1 MPIKIF
7 TVFVLIRKYC
17 VNKGETMM
25 KRIFIIIIIIILWV
39 FLSSGTEASS
49 IESLKVNGG
58 GYITCIAVSP
68 SSPNIV
74 YASSDLG
81 GMYRST
87 DHGNN
92 WSIIIKGLVTNAD
105 LSVTTIGIDPKNP
118 NVVYIGTGHA
128 WSIEEGGYEGGIF
141 KTTNGG
147 AEWKLLT
154 RNVSFSACGA
164 FDVQGRLIVVDPTNS
179 NIVYAGSHRH
189 GIFKST
195 DAGRNWKYKGLAGKY
210 ISSVVIDPTN
220 TNTIYVSSQKAV
232 APTPGIYKSTDG
244 GNNWKTLT
252 TSYNVYDL
260 TIDAKNPQTLYA
272 AAFDQG
278 IFKSTNGGS
287 SWSSKTPSGASG
299 YKFVSISASPTNPQ
313 IVYAKTKS
321 ANKVYITSNGGD
333 SWGTSINLH
342 TSGWYFSSSKFGLSS
357 SGITV
362 DPTNENRAYSGTWF
376 SVWRTDN
383 KGKDWTV
390 KPYGLETSC
399 AFDCTVNPNNPNE
412 LYECHAD
419 IGLFK
424 STNKGQTWTRISAVG
439 VNCWTIAIDK
449 STNPITVYAGTG
461 RWSGSTT
468 SGKIYKSTDN
478 GNSWSDTSNGLTD
491 SRIRSIAIDPTNPSI
506 VYSGHTNGKIYK
518 STNKGGSWS
527 QKSSGLGSSEVL
539 RIIVDS
545 SNHNTL
551 YAALKK
557 SGVYK
562 SINGGDSW
570 SSINSGIGTTEIYD
584 VAMSP
589 NNNDIIFAAAKNDGI
604 YRSTNAGANWIKVL
618 PDYCGKSLAID
629 SNSVVYAGGKSHW
642 SSFTHTG
649 LYRSID
655 GIVWERIDDGLLN
668 QGIENIEIDPTDNN
682 RLYISTQGDGTF
694 SVDIDPS
701 PIPIPTPPPTP
712 TPTPTP
718 TSTPTPTPTHPPTPI
733 PTPTSTPT
741 STPTPPP
748 NTHTTTS
755 RISQGSDDA
764 EEHVHN
770 GYIDYV
776 SSDLELV
783 FDRYT
788 QTIGLRF
795 QNIQVPDGATITN
808 AYVEFETDETGS
820 TSTDLTFYGEDV
832 DNSVTF
838 IPGYSYNVSSRIKTS
853 ASVTWLNVPAWDT
866 VNEIHQTPDI
876 SPIIQEIVNRNN
888 WASGNAL
895 SIIVT
900 GSGRRTAESYN
911 KEPDNAPFLV
921 VEYRTDGPPAKYIPP
936 DPVSLRNTT
945 GNFRVNYTWQAGAGN
960 VTDSYNI
967 SINGTWTNGTTLTYS
982 NDTVGPHG
990 TSTIIVYAYNTST
1003 GGTLSSGSLTDSVTI
1018 PNNPITITNTSDA
1031 IVDEGMTVYVDY
1043 DFTDAD
1049 SDTPTFGC
1057 NRTDLF
1063 TDFNTDTGSGTWSTG
1078 ITDAGT
1084 YSVDFGVSD
1093 GQGSSDNYTMI
1104 ITVNVTTSETCI
1116 ITSRIS
1122 QGSDDAEEHVHNG
1135 YIDYVSS
1142 DLELVFDRYTQT
1154 IGLRFQNI
1162 QVPDGATITNA
1173 YVEFET
1179 DETGSTS
1186 TDLTFYGEDVDNSV
1200 TFIPGYSYNVSRRTK
1215 TSASVTWL
1223 NVPAWDTVD
1232 EKHQTPDISPIIQ
1245 EIVNR
1250 NNWVSGN
1257 ALSIIVTGSG
1267 RRTAESYNKE
1277 PDNAPFLVVEYRT
1290 DGQLPTSECNDTI
1303 DNEVTG

>member
-1 MPIKIF
+1 
-7 TVFVLIRKYC
+7 
-17 VNKGETMM
+17 MM
-25 KRIFIIIIIIILWV
+25 KRIFIIIIIIIIIILWV

-92 WSIIIKGLVTNAD
+92 WNITIKGLVTIAD

-118 NVVYIGTGHA
+118 NVAYIGTGHA

-220 TNTIYVSSQKAV
+220 TSTIYVSSQKAV

-321 ANKVYITSNGGD
+321 VNKVYITSNGGD

-342 TSGWYFSSSKFGLSS
+342 TSGWYFSSSKFGFSS

-362 DPTNENRAYSGTWF
+362 DPTNENRAYSGTWL

-439 VNCWTIAIDK
+439 VNCWAIAIDK

-468 SGKIYKSTDN
+468 GGKIYKSTDN

-557 SGVYK
+557 NGVYK
-562 SINGGDSW
+562 SIDGGDSW

-589 NNNDIIFAAAKNDGI
+589 NNHDIIFAAAKNDGI
-604 YRSTNAGANWIKVL
+604 YRSTNAGGSWIKVL

-629 SNSVVYAGGKSHW
+629 SNSVVYAGGKSYW
-642 SSFTHTG
+642 SSFTQTG

-701 PIPIPTPPPTP
+701 PTPIPTPPLTPPPTP
-712 TPTPTP
+712 PSTPP
-718 TSTPTPTPTHPPTPI
+718 STPTP
-733 PTPTSTPT
+733 
-741 STPTPPP
+741 
-748 NTHTTTS
+748 NTHT
-755 RISQGSDDA
+755 
-764 EEHVHN
+764 
-770 GYIDYV
+770 
-776 SSDLELV
+776 
-783 FDRYT
+783 
-788 QTIGLRF
+788 
-795 QNIQVPDGATITN
+795 
-808 AYVEFETDETGS
+808 
-820 TSTDLTFYGEDV
+820 
-832 DNSVTF
+832 
-838 IPGYSYNVSSRIKTS
+838 
-853 ASVTWLNVPAWDT
+853 
-866 VNEIHQTPDI
+866 
-876 SPIIQEIVNRNN
+876 
-888 WASGNAL
+888 
-895 SIIVT
+895 
-900 GSGRRTAESYN
+900 
-911 KEPDNAPFLV
+911 
-921 VEYRTDGPPAKYIPP
+921 
-936 DPVSLRNTT
+936 
-945 GNFRVNYTWQAGAGN
+945 
-960 VTDSYNI
+960 
-967 SINGTWTNGTTLTYS
+967 
-982 NDTVGPHG
+982 
-990 TSTIIVYAYNTST
+990 
-1003 GGTLSSGSLTDSVTI
+1003 
-1018 PNNPITITNTSDA
+1018 
-1031 IVDEGMTVYVDY
+1031 
-1043 DFTDAD
+1043 
-1049 SDTPTFGC
+1049 
-1057 NRTDLF
+1057 
-1063 TDFNTDTGSGTWSTG
+1063 
-1078 ITDAGT
+1078 
-1084 YSVDFGVSD
+1084 
-1093 GQGSSDNYTMI
+1093 
-1104 ITVNVTTSETCI
+1104 
-1116 ITSRIS
+1116 
-1122 QGSDDAEEHVHNG
+1122 
-1135 YIDYVSS
+1135 
-1142 DLELVFDRYTQT
+1142 
-1154 IGLRFQNI
+1154 
-1162 QVPDGATITNA
+1162 
-1173 YVEFET
+1173 
-1179 DETGSTS
+1179 
-1186 TDLTFYGEDVDNSV
+1186 
-1200 TFIPGYSYNVSRRTK
+1200 
-1215 TSASVTWL
+1215 
-1223 NVPAWDTVD
+1223 
-1232 EKHQTPDISPIIQ
+1232 
-1245 EIVNR
+1245 
-1250 NNWVSGN
+1250 
-1257 ALSIIVTGSG
+1257 
-1267 RRTAESYNKE
+1267 
-1277 PDNAPFLVVEYRT
+1277 
-1290 DGQLPTSECNDTI
+1290 
-1303 DNEVTG
+1303 